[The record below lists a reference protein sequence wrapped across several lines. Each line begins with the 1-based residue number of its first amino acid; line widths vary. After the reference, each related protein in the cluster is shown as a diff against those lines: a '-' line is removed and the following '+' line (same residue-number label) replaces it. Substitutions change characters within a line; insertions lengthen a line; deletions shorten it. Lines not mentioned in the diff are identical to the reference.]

1 MGIRLATTL
10 LLLLL
15 APACACAQ
23 APLSQA
29 QAAQAPA
36 SSGLSPALI
45 PQPRHWQ
52 RGEGAFALDSSV
64 VLIVP
69 ADTRSREI
77 ADFLRRALAEDHGLW
92 LTGRGARAARAIEQR
107 LDPALAGDE
116 AYRIEVAPQR
126 IVLTAA
132 RPRGLFWAVQS
143 LRQLLPP
150 GRAANI
156 EVPAQRIE
164 DAPRYG
170 YRGHM
175 LDVGRHFMPVD
186 FVKKQ
191 LDLLSYYK
199 INTFRWHLTEDQG
212 WRIEIKRYPKLTQVG
227 AWREEGDGRRYGGYY
242 SQAQIREVVEYARQR
257 NIMVIPEIE
266 MPGHASAALAAYPEL
281 SCRKQPIAVPASWGV
296 FEDIYCAGDE
306 SSFEFL
312 QHVLDEV
319 IELFPA
325 PYVHI
330 GGDEAPKARWKES
343 ASSQQRM
350 REQGLKNEDE
360 LQAWFVRRIQRYLA
374 GKGKTLIG
382 WDEVLDGGLSQDAI
396 VEVWRGDEPAARALR
411 NGNRI
416 VVASPFYLDRGL
428 GDLTLEKLYGTD
440 FAAAP
445 VFAGHAA
452 QVLGAEAPLWT
463 ERVTPRNAETMLYP
477 RLLAFAENTWSGIG
491 DYQDFHRRLSRH
503 YPRLDAWR
511 VSYGPESTD
520 LVRYRLERDPTRRVW
535 RVQAQRG
542 FSDLRIHYSIDGRE
556 PDATSPWFEDSLD
569 IARPG
574 TLKLVPYRHGRAYAP
589 SRSYALVAHL
599 GLDRALSYSLPA
611 HPRYRGNADGATLS
625 DGVLAGDEHADGR
638 WTAWAGGDVEL
649 TLDLGTPTAV
659 RAVSARFLQQTNSW
673 ILPPR
678 GLRLS
683 ASDDGRRWTPCAELA
698 LDVDAAELRQRYLT
712 PRLALPQ
719 PTRARYLR
727 LHIQGYGDLPAGHP
741 GAGSPSFYFVDEL
754 VIE

>member
-15 APACACAQ
+15 APAFARAQ
-23 APLSQA
+23 S
-29 QAAQAPA
+29 
-36 SSGLSPALI
+36 LI

-52 RGEGAFALDSSV
+52 AGEGAFVLDSDV
-64 VLIVP
+64 ALVVP

-77 ADFLRRALAEDHGLW
+77 ADFLRRALADDHGLW
-92 LTGRGARAARAIEQR
+92 LTGRDARGARKIELR
-107 LDPALAGDE
+107 LDTAVTGEE

-126 IVLTAA
+126 IVLSAA

-150 GRAANI
+150 GRATRI
-156 EVPAQRIE
+156 EVPAARIE

-191 LDLLSYYK
+191 IDLLSYYK

-227 AWREEGDGRRYGGYY
+227 AWRDEADGSRYGGYY
-242 SQAQIREVVEYARQR
+242 TQAQIREVVEYARQR

-281 SCRKQPIAVPASWGV
+281 SCRKQAIAVPASWGV

-306 SSFEFL
+306 STFEFL

-319 IELFPA
+319 IALFPA

-350 REQGLKNEDE
+350 RELGLKDEDA
-360 LQAWFVRRIQRYLA
+360 LQAWFVHRIQRYLA

-382 WDEVLDGGLSQDAI
+382 WDEILDGGLGKDVI

-416 VVASPFYLDRGL
+416 VVASPFYLDRAL
-428 GDLTLEKLYGTD
+428 SDLSLEKLYRTD
-440 FAAAP
+440 FAGAA
-445 VFAGHAA
+445 VYAEHAA

-463 ERVTPRNAETMLYP
+463 ERVTPRNAEAMLYP
-477 RLLAFAENTWSGIG
+477 RLLAFAENTWSGVG
-491 DYQDFHRRLSRH
+491 DYADFQRRLSQH

-511 VSYGPESTD
+511 VGYGPESTE
-520 LVRYRLERDPTRRVW
+520 LASYRLERDPTRRVW
-535 RVQAQRG
+535 RVHAQRG
-542 FSDLRIHYSIDGRE
+542 FSDLRIHYSLDGRE
-556 PDATSPWFEDSLD
+556 PDATSPWFEDSLE

-574 TLKLVPYRHGRAYAP
+574 TLKLTPYRHGRAYAR
-589 SRSYALVAHL
+589 SRAYTLVSHR
-599 GLDRALSYSLPA
+599 GLDREVSYSSPA

-638 WTAWAGGDVEL
+638 WTAWVGGDVEL
-649 TLDLGTPTAV
+649 TVDLGAATTV
-659 RAVSARFLQQTNSW
+659 RAVWARFLQQTQSW

-683 ASDDGRRWTPCAELA
+683 TSDDGRRWTQAAELA
-698 LDVDAAELRQRYLT
+698 LDVDAAELRQRYHT

-727 LHIQGYGDLPAGHP
+727 LQIQTAGDLPEGHP

>member
-10 LLLLL
+10 LLLLF
-15 APACACAQ
+15 APACVCAQ

-29 QAAQAPA
+29 VATQAPT
-36 SSGLSPALI
+36 SPALI

-52 RGEGAFALDSSV
+52 RGEGRFVLDSGV
-64 VLIVP
+64 ALVVP

-77 ADFLRRALAEDHGLW
+77 ADFLRRSLADDHGLW
-92 LTGRGARAARAIEQR
+92 LTARGARDARTIELR
-107 LDPALAGDE
+107 LDAAVAGEE

-126 IVLTAA
+126 IVLSAA

-150 GRAANI
+150 GRATRI
-156 EVPAQRIE
+156 EVPALRIE

-191 LDLLSYYK
+191 IDLLSYYK
-199 INTFRWHLTEDQG
+199 INTFRWHLSEDQG

-227 AWREEGDGRRYGGYY
+227 AWRDEQDGSRYGGYY
-242 SQAQIREVVEYARQR
+242 TQAQIREVVEYARQR

-306 SSFEFL
+306 STFEFL
-312 QHVLDEV
+312 QQVLDEV
-319 IELFPA
+319 VALFPA

-350 REQGLKNEDE
+350 RELGLKDEDE

-382 WDEVLDGGLSQDAI
+382 WDEILDGGLGKDAI
-396 VEVWRGDEPAARALR
+396 VEVWRGDEPAASALR

-416 VVASPFYLDRGL
+416 VVASPFYLDRAL
-428 GDLTLEKLYGTD
+428 SDLSLEKLYRTD

-445 VFAGHAA
+445 AFAEHAA

-463 ERVTPRNAETMLYP
+463 ERVTPRNAEAMLYP
-477 RLLAFAENTWSGIG
+477 RLLAFAENTWSGVG
-491 DYQDFHRRLSRH
+491 DYPDFQRRLSQH

-511 VSYGPESTD
+511 VSYGPEATD
-520 LVRYRLERDPTRRVW
+520 VVGYRLERDPAQRVW
-535 RVQAQRG
+535 RVHAQRG
-542 FSDLRIHYSIDGRE
+542 FSDLRIHYSTDGRE
-556 PDATSPWFEDSLD
+556 PDATSPWFEDSLE

-574 TLKLVPYRHGRAYAP
+574 TLKLTPYRHGRAYAR
-589 SRSYALVAHL
+589 SRAYPLVAHR
-599 GLDRALSYSLPA
+599 GLDREVRYSLPA
-611 HPRYRGNADGATLS
+611 HPRYRGNADTATLS

-649 TLDLGTPTAV
+649 IVDLGAPTV
-659 RAVSARFLQQTNSW
+659 LRALSARFLQQTQSW

-678 GLRLS
+678 HLQLFT
-683 ASDDGRRWTPCAELA
+683 SDDGRRWTPGAELA
-698 LDVDAAELRQRYLT
+698 LDVDAAELRQRYHT
-712 PRLALPQ
+712 PRLVLPQ
-719 PTRARYLR
+719 PMRARYLR
-727 LHIQGYGDLPAGHP
+727 LQIQGYGALPAGHP